1 MGAGR
6 RILNSL
12 VSSAVDGSLEA
23 TLSGKGRHWA
33 SGAVREARHF
43 DRLSVGTAMAGMG
56 LLGAAW
62 VQQKRRAEAARGAA
76 PPPLPVE
83 EDPAPERDAEAMT
96 LVRAMIAAAN
106 ADFIIEESER
116 RAILD
121 TCASMGLSAEDRR
134 SLAAEFAMPM
144 DLDLILAEV
153 NTPALAREVYAAS
166 VLVMAA
172 GGAHD
177 AGYLQ
182 DLADRLGIPPAE
194 TSGMRAEMGLP

>member
-23 TLSGKGRHWA
+23 TLSGRNRHWA
-33 SGAVREARHF
+33 SGAVREAKHF
-43 DRLSVGTAMAGMG
+43 DRLSVGTALAGMG

-62 VQQKRRAEAARGAA
+62 VQQKRRLQEQKEA
-76 PPPLPVE
+76 PPPPVVE
-83 EDPAPERDAEAMT
+83 EEPAPQRDAEAML

-106 ADFIIEESER
+106 ADFIIEDAER

-121 TCASMGLSAEDRR
+121 ACASMGLSPEDRR

-144 DLDLILAEV
+144 ELDLILADV
-153 NTPALAREVYAAS
+153 NTPDLARQVYAAS
-166 VLVMAA
+166 VLIMSA
-172 GGAHD
+172 GGSRDLA
-177 AGYLQ
+177 YLQ
-182 DLADRLGIPPAE
+182 DLADRLGIPSAE
-194 TSGMRAEMGLP
+194 TAKLRAEMGM